1 STGTVVSSRES
12 HPLPRL
18 QMTRSR
24 PNRRDRSPS
33 LIIFLSLLVHGILGQ
48 QSDVFLKQPSSSPY
62 YVREGEEG
70 PTLECTLA
78 PGYRGDNHEV
88 QWIRYTK
95 GLPRTLTRNSKLLEK
110 AHFELVNDAPAG
122 QHDLKIKHI
131 TRADTSG
138 TYHCLVLNT
147 EDGTQYTT
155 DGSEVIVLVPPGDP
169 KIVSAPTETVT
180 EGEGISFKCSSSG
193 GSPTPSFQWYFH
205 NSTLAPSELHSQQIH
220 GDAVDS
226 TIHWRAS
233 PEDNGAY
240 VTCAVSNFA
249 LQDGEEKKT
258 KSPRLNVL
266 YRPRV
271 SVGPV
276 SEYAVEAGQMIQLTC
291 AADANP
297 SQPSFQW
304 THLASAKPYASP
316 TWPFVA
322 EKGMGGAYECR
333 VRNTVGEA
341 AATMT
346 VQVQFAP
353 VVTVTEIVNPAEGE
367 SVEVECTVDAVPTTS
382 SIEWTGPNGFVITGD
397 KLILSSVTREQSG
410 NYTCTATNYLNLYG
424 ESGSQPR
431 IGRAVTFVDVKRR
444 PGRGVIAPWTLSVV
458 VGGTIELACEA
469 TDVGSPAAQFKW
481 ASPSSGGQYGTKE
494 HTRQALV
501 IRNAQLADNGEYRC
515 IPHNAMGEGE
525 PGIARVIV
533 IEPATIER
541 PMATERIYGEGEKDQ
556 ELSCEARGY
565 PAPHITWLKDEQPIA
580 GDAWKVET
588 LEGHSSCSPTDF
600 CSVSVT
606 STLRWAR
613 PVEWSDKGNYSCVA
627 SNGALESSSTWTLA
641 RVTHGPVILND
652 RFPTEALAAADIAA
666 TAMISCR
673 VSARPEPTFE
683 WLYDS
688 KEIIEGGRYSFQL
701 NREVGKPDEYESVL
715 YVSEVQ
721 EQDYGRYLCRSM
733 NGKGENAEVVIRMK
747 EKSVPSPSDDLDRLS
762 SGPNWM
768 SLSWRPG
775 FDGGSP
781 QSFSLEY
788 RMLNPFTESVANA
801 EVLTVDVTNSTL
813 RSFTK
818 SSADSSRA
826 TRATQSMFATN
837 FMTYNLTGL
846 KPLSTYYV
854 RIRSQNRMGVSE
866 FTKILI
872 ATTEDVAVRKELITP
887 SNLNYI
893 VSEGAFS
900 VQPATPADHCLMF
913 YVQSGDVW
921 RAVGC
926 FNSNRTTSLDEG
938 GDAFK
943 ARFCTMT
950 SDGEHVVECS
960 DESRVL
966 VASMLSP
973 PYRFAILVP
982 IAVLSFVILLLCAF
996 LIICCRIKS
1005 PTKTTKT
1012 PLGVSVKGSKSK
1024 KKSLS
1029 HERPEVSGPLS
1040 SPGSKNAPKNGS
1052 ATDSGVFTLDSTRLE
1067 AGAQKSPGK
1076 SSGSSR
1082 SANYSSHEAGVDVW
1096 PSAGDEGYHGYH
1108 GEAFLAD
1115 ASYPVN
1121 HGTYYDGAN
1130 GHAPHDSAS
1139 YEEQEEEE
1147 GYPSGGRRV
1156 LREIIV

>member
-1 STGTVVSSRES
+1 
-12 HPLPRL
+12 
-18 QMTRSR
+18 
-24 PNRRDRSPS
+24 
-33 LIIFLSLLVHGILGQ
+33 
-48 QSDVFLKQPSSSPY
+48 SDVFVKQPSSSPY
-62 YVREGEEG
+62 YVREGDEG
-70 PTLECTLA
+70 PTLECTLSPA
-78 PGYRGDNHEV
+78 YRGDHYEV

-138 TYHCLVLNT
+138 TYHCIVLNT

-155 DGSEVIVLVPPGDP
+155 NGSDVIVLVPPGEP
-169 KIVSAPTETVT
+169 KIVSSPTETVA
-180 EGEGISFKCSSSG
+180 EGDGISFKCSSSG
-193 GSPTPSFQWYFH
+193 GSPTPSYFH

-226 TIHWRAS
+226 TIHWRAT

-249 LQDGEEKKT
+249 LQDGEEMKT

-266 YRPRV
+266 YKPRV

-276 SEYAVEAGQMIQLTC
+276 SEYAVEVGQMVQLTC
-291 AADANP
+291 VADANP

-304 THLASAKPYASP
+304 THLATSQHYASSA
-316 TWPFVA
+316 WPFVA
-322 EKGMGGAYECR
+322 EKGMGGAFECR

-346 VQVQFAP
+346 VQVQYAP
-353 VVTVTEIVNPAEGE
+353 EVMVKDVVNPAEGE
-367 SVEVECTVDAVPTTS
+367 SVLVECEVDALPAEE
-382 SIEWTGPNGFVITGD
+382 SIEWTGPNGFVSRGAT
-397 KLILSSVTREQSG
+397 LSLPAVTREQSG
-410 NYTCTATNYLNLYG
+410 NYTCTATNYLNLHG

-431 IGRAVTFVDVKRR
+431 IGRSTTLVDVKRR

-458 VGGTIELACEA
+458 LGGTIELNCEA

-494 HTRQALV
+494 HTKQNLV

-515 IPHNAMGEGE
+515 IPHNAIGEGE

-533 IEPATIER
+533 IEPASIER

-565 PAPHITWLKDEQPIA
+565 PAPHITWLKDEQPIT
-580 GDAWKVET
+580 GDSWKIET
-588 LEGHSSCSPTDF
+588 VEGHSSCSPTDF
-600 CSVSVT
+600 CAVSVT
-606 STLRWAR
+606 SSLRWAR

-627 SNGALESSSTWTLA
+627 SNGATESSSTWTLA

-652 RFPTEALAAADIAA
+652 RYPSEALAAADVDS
-666 TAMISCR
+666 TAMVSCR

-688 KEIIEGGRYSFQL
+688 KEITEGGRYSFQL

-715 YVSEVQ
+715 YVSDVQ
-721 EQDYGRYLCRSM
+721 DSDYGRYLCRSM
-733 NGKGENAEVVIRMK
+733 NGKGEKAEVVIRLK
-747 EKSVPSPSDDLDRLS
+747 EKSVPSISEDLSRLS
-762 SGPNWM
+762 AGSNWI

-781 QSFSLEY
+781 QSYLMEY

-801 EVLTVDVTNSTL
+801 EVMTVEVKNSTL
-813 RSFTK
+813 RSVTT
-818 SSADSSRA
+818 SSKDS
-826 TRATQSMFATN
+826 TRAKRAAQSTFATN

-846 KPLSTYYV
+846 KPLSTYYI
-854 RIRSQNRMGVSE
+854 RIRSQNKIGSSD
-866 FTKILI
+866 FTKIVI
-872 ATTEDVAVRKELITP
+872 ATTDDVPLRKELNTP
-887 SNLNYI
+887 SHLDFI
-893 VSEGAFS
+893 AAEKVFA
-900 VQPATPADHCLMF
+900 VQPPTPTNHCMMF
-913 YVQSGDVW
+913 YVKSGEVW

-926 FNSNRTTSLDEG
+926 FAANRTTSMDEG
-938 GDAFK
+938 GDEFK
-943 ARFCTMT
+943 ARFF
-950 SDGEHVVECS
+950 S
-960 DESRVL
+960 
-966 VASMLSP
+966 SMLSP
-973 PYRFAILVP
+973 PYRLALIVP
-982 IAVLSFVILLLCAF
+982 IAVLILAIFIVCAF
-996 LIICCRIKS
+996 LIICCKTKSTPKASKS
-1005 PTKTTKT
+1005 PLEITA
-1012 PLGVSVKGSKSK
+1012 KGGKSK
-1024 KKSLS
+1024 KKNLS

-1040 SPGSKNAPKNGS
+1040 SPNSKNTPKNGS
-1052 ATDSGVFTLDSTRLE
+1052 ATDSGVFTLDSSHL
-1067 AGAQKSPGK
+1067 AAPKSPSKGY
-1076 SSGSSR
+1076 GSDR

-1096 PSAGDEGYHGYH
+1096 PTGGDEGYNGYH
-1108 GEAFLAD
+1108 GEAFLAE
-1115 ASYPVN
+1115 SYPAGQ
-1121 HGTYYDGAN
+1121 HTYYDGATRHDN
-1130 GHAPHDSAS
+1130 GHVVESSS
-1139 YEEQEEEE
+1139 YDDQEEEE
-1147 GYPSGGRRV
+1147 AYASGGRRI